1 MTKNNRY
8 LFPVAMVIGIG
19 FLGSLSLPGSVM
31 ASGESLEI
39 SLICDGSGEV
49 SDTETSYNSNYDR
62 KDHDTKTS
70 TSQTIVKRP
79 FSGTAQV
86 DISGSLA
93 RVKLPKA
100 MLPPI
105 SAGDDGWFTVRDL
118 QVSDQEIAGKI
129 HINFLNKPKVEIDR
143 RSGVISIA
151 SGLNSFE
158 GRCELLEE
166 GEDGRKF

>member
-1 MTKNNRY
+1 
-8 LFPVAMVIGIG
+8 
-19 FLGSLSLPGSVM
+19 
-31 ASGESLEI
+31 
-39 SLICDGSGEV
+39 LICDGSGEV

-62 KDHDTKTS
+62 KGHDTKTS

-86 DISGSLA
+86 DINGPMA
-93 RVKLPKA
+93 RVKLPNA

-105 SAGDDGWFTVRDL
+105 SGGDDGWFAMSEL

-129 HINFLNKPKVEIDR
+129 RINFLNKPKVEIDR